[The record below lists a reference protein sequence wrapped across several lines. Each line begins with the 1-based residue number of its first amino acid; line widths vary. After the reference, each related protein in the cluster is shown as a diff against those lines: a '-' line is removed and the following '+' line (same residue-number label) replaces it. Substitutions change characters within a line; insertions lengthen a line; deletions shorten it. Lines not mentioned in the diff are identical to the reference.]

1 MTAADRFVERVN
13 EAVTEYPALVVAAF
27 VLVSV
32 VAAGGLTAVTTSAGA
47 DQFTQDIP
55 AQQAL
60 DDIDEEFE
68 SAIGGEATS
77 AQLLVSDDN
86 VLSRPALVRI
96 LETQHRLETRSTL
109 RVGSTTSHA
118 NAIATRLDPTAET
131 AAEQRDAVAEA
142 TPRELRT
149 AIEEADEAGAV
160 GAQVSTDYNPTAQR
174 AGTAIVGVT
183 YDLPGAATSERVE
196 TLQTRSVEV
205 VDSVPGSTTG
215 ENVILF
221 GDGILQNEIT
231 ALLTDTAIIV
241 FPAALIF
248 ILLFLLFAYR
258 DPFDMALGLSALGI
272 SVLWTFGFMGYAGIP
287 FSDALIT
294 VFPLLLAV
302 GIDFGIHTINRYR
315 EERLDGGGIGESMR
329 ITTDQLVVAFLLVT
343 ITTVFSLLANVV
355 SPFDPNRDFGIVAA
369 AGMVFTLLAF
379 GIFLPAAKVLADR
392 IRHRLPIP
400 AFGTTP
406 LGEGGSRLGRLLH
419 VGVDLS
425 RIAPIAVV
433 LLVLVG
439 GAAGA
444 AYGTGVDTEFSEEA
458 FFPDQDRLDT
468 YAELPEPF
476 APTQYTFLQVLTLFE
491 EEFEQ
496 DFVGSV
502 TLYIDQSVRDDD
514 ALELIDR
521 TTRNPPDTFE
531 STDRRA
537 EATSIVTVIDDHAA
551 ADPAFRRTVERNDRL
566 GNGVPDRNVD
576 EVYDELLTSPAEG
589 QARGYLAADRGSARI
604 DFTIRPGVDNS
615 QAVADVRALAE
626 RTPLDA
632 VATGELVVNE
642 SVIDILLESAVDSLI
657 VAFILTAV
665 FLTLSYRYLEGK
677 AVYGLL
683 NLIPVLTTVGLLVGS
698 MRLLD
703 IPLTPINAPILS
715 VSIGLGVDYTVHFVH
730 RFVDEYK
737 GGRPIDE
744 ALDITIAGTGGA
756 LTGSMLTTVTG
767 LGVLWLAVIP
777 LIQDFGALLALG
789 VLYAYLCS
797 IVLVPSLVVV
807 WDRFGSRVG
816 LGLEANIRE
825 DVSTVGTAVEAGT
838 GPGTASAGVVDYGI
852 RDESV
857 GGDGVKDDDVGGG
870 EDATDDDEVSDGE
883 DASGGDENE
892 PFGWLEMDE
901 DAATDSPATSTD
913 TDRDQDGS
921 GNGPGT
927 DASDPFEGFDKL
939 DEPERGGIDRDDT
952 GRDDMD
958 DTGRDD
964 MDDTGR
970 DDMDGEQNGDDTG
983 AVDEPDDTADGPD
996 NTADEPDDT
1005 EK

>member
-68 SAIGGEATS
+68 TAIGGEVTS

-86 VLSRPALVRI
+86 VLSRSALVRI

-109 RVGSTTSHA
+109 RVESTSSHA
-118 NAIATRLDPTAET
+118 NAVARQLDPTAET
-131 AAEQRDAVAEA
+131 AAEQRDAVTEA
-142 TPRELRT
+142 TARELRAAVEDADAT
-149 AIEEADEAGAV
+149 GAI
-160 GAQVSTDYNPTAQR
+160 GAQVSVDYNPTAQR

-183 YDLPGAATSERVE
+183 YDLPGAATTERV
-196 TLQTRSVEV
+196 TQLQTRSVEV
-205 VDSVPGSTTG
+205 VDSVPGSESG

-258 DPFDMALGLSALGI
+258 DPIDMTLGLSALGI

-302 GIDFGIHTINRYR
+302 GIDFGIHIINRYR
-315 EERLDGGGIGESMR
+315 EERLDGGEIGESMR

-392 IRHRLPIP
+392 TRSRLPIP

-551 ADPAFRRTVERNDRL
+551 ADPEFRRIVERNDRL

-576 EVYDELLTSPAEG
+576 EVYDALLDSPAEG
-589 QARGYLAADRGSARI
+589 QARGYIAADRGSARI

-642 SVIDILLESAVDSLI
+642 SVIDLLLESAVDSLI

-683 NLIPVLTTVGLLVGS
+683 NLVPVLTTVGLLVGS

-816 LGLEANIRE
+816 LGLEATLRE
-825 DVSTVGTAVEAGT
+825 GSA
-838 GPGTASAGVVDYGI
+838 PASAGP
-852 RDESV
+852 EASSAV
-857 GGDGVKDDDVGGG
+857 GTGTGTAAAGTTTVTDLEADGETD
-870 EDATDDDEVSDGE
+870 TDDTVDVDGSA
-883 DASGGDENE
+883 DDSPSTAAD
-892 PFGWLEMDE
+892 PFGWLDAESASGPEETTESEPDLFGDTERLADDDTDDEGDDSNDEPPDADDDNSSADDETDSGGKDDSPTESRSHDDE
-901 DAATDSPATSTD
+901 D
-913 TDRDQDGS
+913 G
-921 GNGPGT
+921 
-927 DASDPFEGFDKL
+927 
-939 DEPERGGIDRDDT
+939 
-952 GRDDMD
+952 
-958 DTGRDD
+958 
-964 MDDTGR
+964 
-970 DDMDGEQNGDDTG
+970 
-983 AVDEPDDTADGPD
+983 
-996 NTADEPDDT
+996 
-1005 EK
+1005 